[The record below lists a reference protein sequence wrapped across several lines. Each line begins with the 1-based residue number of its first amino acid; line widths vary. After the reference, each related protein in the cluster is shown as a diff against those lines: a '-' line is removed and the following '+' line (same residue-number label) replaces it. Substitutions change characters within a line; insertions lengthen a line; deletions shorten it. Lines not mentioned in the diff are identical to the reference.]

1 MSDGPS
7 RQKEALHEL
16 NNQLTVIL
24 GFSELLLESTP
35 EEDPRHADVV
45 EIRNAAQ
52 AALDITPK
60 LSI

>member
-1 MSDGPS
+1 MSDEPS
-7 RQKEALHEL
+7 RQDEALHEL

-35 EEDPRHADVV
+35 ADDPRHADVV

-52 AALDITPK
+52 AALEIAPK
-60 LSI
+60 LG